1 MNRYK
6 KIIKN
11 PKTRLAIL
19 KSLSFVPDRFM
30 LAIQYLIKLGR
41 WPNFKSPKRY
51 TEKLQVYKMQ
61 HRDPLM
67 GICVDKYDVRE
78 YVSKVGLSSILND
91 CYGIF
96 NTAEDINFEKL
107 PNKFVAKTTDGTGGN
122 NVYICKDK
130 STEDIGKI
138 RQLLNSWLGVKDYNA
153 GREWPYT
160 QIKRSRIIVEKLIES
175 DNTEGDL
182 PDYKFFCFNGEV
194 FCSYM
199 TKGYS
204 LDHLSAQMGFF
215 DRDFNLLNVTRTDY
229 LPIRNQPDKPKNYEL
244 MVNYAELLSKP
255 FPHVRVDFYNVG
267 GKIIFGELTFFT
279 ASGYMQFIPDTFDLE
294 MGKAFINY
302 RN

>member
-1 MNRYK
+1 
-6 KIIKN
+6 
-11 PKTRLAIL
+11 
-19 KSLSFVPDRFM
+19 M